1 MHDIF
6 VSMNNWFQAMGVLGL
21 SINSCVESFFLIPPP
36 DFLLIAM
43 DLAKPEKALYYAF
56 ICTLASAVGGA
67 IGYAIGYWG
76 GRPAFKFLFKKHVD
90 KLEQVEKMYEEYGSF
105 AVFFSAFTPV
115 PYKIFTIGS
124 GILKMNFWKFFSV
137 SLLGRGSRFFLVSL
151 VLMFFGEA
159 VKKNLESIILA
170 VTVVIII
177 FCVIVYKGVKKKSLE
192 CQTIDPNKQEVSNG
206 NN

>member
-1 MHDIF
+1 MHDFLVNI
-6 VSMNNWFQAMGVLGL
+6 NNWFQAMGVQGL
-21 SINSCVESFFLIPPP
+21 ALNSCIESFFILPPP

-43 DLAKPEKALYYAF
+43 DLAKPEKAMFYAF
-56 ICTLASAVGGA
+56 ICTLASAIGGA

-76 GRPAFKFLFKKHVD
+76 GRPAFKFMFKKHID
-90 KLEQVEKMYEEYGSF
+90 KLDKVEEMYKEYGSF

-124 GILKMNFWKFFSV
+124 GILKLNFWKFFSV

-159 VKKNLESIILA
+159 VKNHLELIILI
-170 VTVVIII
+170 VSILILI
-177 FCVIVYKGVKKKSLE
+177 FCIIVYKKSKKLVKKGDK
-192 CQTIDPNKQEVSNG
+192 NG
-206 NN
+206 CN

>member
-1 MHDIF
+1 MHEIF
-6 VSMNNWFQAMGVLGL
+6 ASLNNWFQSMGVWGL
-21 SINSCVESFFLIPPP
+21 AINSCVESFFLLPPP

-56 ICTLASAVGGA
+56 ICTLASAVGGG

-76 GRPAFKFLFKKHVD
+76 GRPVFNFLFKKHAD
-90 KLEQVEKMYEEYGSF
+90 KLDQVEKMYKEYGSF

-124 GILKMNFWKFFSV
+124 GILRMNFLKFFSV
-137 SLLGRGSRFFLVSL
+137 SLLGRGARFFLVSL

-159 VKKNLESIILA
+159 VKKYLELVILA
-170 VTVVIII
+170 VTILIII
-177 FCVIVYKGVKKKSLE
+177 FCVIVYKKSRKKLKE
-192 CQTIDPNKQEVSNG
+192 ANNG
-206 NN
+206 DN

>member
-1 MHDIF
+1 MHEIL
-6 VSMNNWFQAMGVLGL
+6 SNLNSWFQSMGVLGL
-21 SINSCVESFFLIPPP
+21 AINSCIESFFLLPPP

-56 ICTLASAVGGA
+56 VCTLASAIGGA
-67 IGYAIGYWG
+67 IGFSIGYWG
-76 GRPAFKFLFKKHVD
+76 GRPAFRFLFKKHMD
-90 KLEQVEKMYEEYGSF
+90 KLDKVEQMYKEYGSF

-124 GILKMNFWKFFSV
+124 GILRMNFWKFFSV

-159 VKKNLESIILA
+159 VNQHLAAIILRVSII
-170 VTVVIII
+170 IIV
-177 FCVIVYKGVKKKSLE
+177 FCVIVYKKSKNLGVKK
-192 CQTIDPNKQEVSNG
+192 DGRN
-206 NN
+206 